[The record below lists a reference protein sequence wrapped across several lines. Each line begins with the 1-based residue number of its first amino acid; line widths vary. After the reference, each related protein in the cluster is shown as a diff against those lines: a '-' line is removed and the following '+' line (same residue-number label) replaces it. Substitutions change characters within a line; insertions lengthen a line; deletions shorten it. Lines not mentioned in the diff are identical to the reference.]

1 MSKATGWKRML
12 PNVYAR
18 YRADLGHPSKCMGT
32 RLVDGV
38 VVECG
43 RPIEVG
49 DWYYRT
55 GGAGKGH
62 GHLLCSECAMDLE
75 FPQNEGHT

>member
-1 MSKATGWKRML
+1 ML

-18 YRADLGHPSKCMGT
+18 YRDDLGHPPKCMGT

-43 RPIEVG
+43 HLIEIG
-49 DWYYRT
+49 DGYYRT

-62 GHLLCSECAMDLE
+62 GHLLCSECAMDLG
-75 FPQNEGHT
+75 FS